1 MGSGGPYVPC
11 RQVGNMISEDLVSSP
26 ACRCTD
32 PAARLAKLL
41 HRVYMFVCVYVCI
54 YVYMYC
60 MYVSSSLSI

>member
-26 ACRCTD
+26 ACKCTD

-41 HRVYMFVCVYVCI
+41 HRVCIYVCMCVCMYLCIYVLYVCI
-54 YVYMYC
+54 
-60 MYVSSSLSI
+60 